1 MVADK
6 LAMIA
11 DYGDSRSFSRKL
23 DNTYMEK
30 LTVAFILLTYVGTN
44 KNVIYSENMY
54 IVITML
60 FIVSL
65 K

>member
-1 MVADK
+1 
-6 LAMIA
+6 
-11 DYGDSRSFSRKL
+11 
-23 DNTYMEK
+23 MEK
-30 LTVAFILLTYVGTN
+30 LTVALILLTYVGTN

-54 IVITML
+54 NMYIAITML